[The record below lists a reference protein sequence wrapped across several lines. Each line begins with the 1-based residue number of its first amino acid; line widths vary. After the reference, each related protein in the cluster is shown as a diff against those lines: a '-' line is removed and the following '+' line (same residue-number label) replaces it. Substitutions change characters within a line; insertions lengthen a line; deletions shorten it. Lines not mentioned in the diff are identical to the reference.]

1 MYNTYMANLD
11 DLAEQVS
18 REERIRKAIKI
29 VATKYDLGTKE
40 YLLNIYS
47 DQKIA
52 NLYQALRD
60 ESSLKTRKQR
70 DDTANHRLIVKYP
83 SQTVYKF
90 LNDVFSPKY
99 GEGWA
104 SNKDTL
110 MKVMRD
116 EDLIKPWCI
125 QHI

>member
-60 ESSLKTRKQR
+60 E
-70 DDTANHRLIVKYP
+70 
-83 SQTVYKF
+83 
-90 LNDVFSPKY
+90 
-99 GEGWA
+99 
-104 SNKDTL
+104 
-110 MKVMRD
+110 
-116 EDLIKPWCI
+116 
-125 QHI
+125 